1 MTDLPAAI
9 LDFIARQQQAG
20 ASGVSAGLLERQL
33 QRPRATLNRA
43 LAGLLKERRIESRGR
58 SRAITYRLP
67 DAGGDAGA
75 VLAREEPPSRAA
87 AVPASRIAPP
97 AVASPAWSGKA
108 LALWAELDAP
118 LGTRKPVAYKREFV
132 DDYEPNVSS
141 LLPPELAR
149 ELFERGRAQGQMP
162 AATYARQV
170 LQQLLIDLSWYS
182 SRLEGNRKSLLDT
195 RELFERGR
203 TGAEDLD
210 AVMLLNHKEAIEF
223 LVEAM
228 STEGITHAV
237 VRNLQSVLMND
248 LLSDPAGLGAIRRH
262 VVQIQDTVY
271 QPSQVPR
278 LLEEMLEQIVEKA
291 RQIRNPVE
299 AAFFFWVNIAYLQP
313 FVDGNK
319 RTSRL
324 SANMPLMLFN
334 CAPLS
339 FLEVGSRDYAF
350 AMVGVFEQRDVTL
363 AVELFAWTYRR
374 SIDKYRV
381 LVESMNAPDPFRMR
395 YRPQLTDV
403 MQQIVFHGRAIGE
416 ALAGA
421 GVAPE
426 HAIAFRQMVEAELQ
440 TLEPFNCA
448 RHRLPMGTTQAWIAR
463 GRPR

>member
-9 LDFIARQQQAG
+9 LEFIADQQRSG
-20 ASGVSAGLLERQL
+20 VDGVSAGMLQQRL

-43 LAGLLKERRIESRGR
+43 LAGLVRKGRIESRGR
-58 SRAITYRLP
+58 SRAITYHLS
-67 DAGGDAGA
+67 DAGNEVGLPNDG
-75 VLAREEPPSRAA
+75 LAPEAA
-87 AVPASRIAPP
+87 AAS
-97 AVASPAWSGKA
+97 SPAWSDKA
-108 LALWAELDAP
+108 LALRAELDAP
-118 LGTRKPVAYKREFV
+118 LGTRKPVSYQRAFV
-132 DDYEPNVSS
+132 DDYQPNVSS
-141 LLPPELAR
+141 LLPPALAN
-149 ELFERGRAQGQMP
+149 ELFEQGRAQGQLP
-162 AATYARQV
+162 AATYARQI
-170 LQQLLIDLSWYS
+170 LQLLLIDLSWYS

-203 TGAEDLD
+203 RGDEDLD

-248 LLSDPAGLGAIRRH
+248 LLADPAGLGAIRRH

-271 QPSQVPR
+271 QPSPLPN
-278 LLEEMLEQIVEKA
+278 LLEEMLRQIVEKA
-291 RQIRNPVE
+291 RQTRNPIE

-324 SANMPLMLFN
+324 SANMPLMLYN

-339 FLEVGSRDYAF
+339 FLEVGTQDYAF
-350 AMVGVFEQRDVTL
+350 AMLGVYERQDVTL

-374 SIDKYRV
+374 SIDKYKV
-381 LVESMNAPDPFRMR
+381 LVDSMNAPDPFRVR
-395 YRPQLTDV
+395 YRPQLTEA
-403 MQQIVFHGRAIGE
+403 MQQVVYHERPIDEV
-416 ALAGA
+416 LAQIQ
-421 GVAPE
+421 VAPE

-440 TLEPFNCA
+440 MLESYNCA
-448 RHRLPMGTTQAWIAR
+448 RYRLPMGKTQEWIAR

>member
-9 LDFIARQQQAG
+9 LEFIADQQRSG
-20 ASGVSAGLLERQL
+20 VDGVSAGTLQQRL

-43 LAGLLKERRIESRGR
+43 LADLVREGRIESRGR

-67 DAGGDAGA
+67 DAGIDIGLPNAGPA
-75 VLAREEPPSRAA
+75 PKSA
-87 AVPASRIAPP
+87 AVDTSPVVTPAAS
-97 AVASPAWSGKA
+97 SPAWSDKA
-108 LALWAELDAP
+108 LVLRAELDAP
-118 LGTRKPVAYKREFV
+118 LGTRKPVSYQRGFV
-132 DDYEPNVSS
+132 DDYQPNVSS
-141 LLPPELAR
+141 LLPPELAN
-149 ELFERGRAQGQMP
+149 ELFKQGRAQGQLP
-162 AATYARQV
+162 AATYARQI
-170 LQQLLIDLSWYS
+170 LQLLLIDLSWYS

-203 TGAEDLD
+203 RGDEDLD

-248 LLSDPAGLGAIRRH
+248 LLADPAGLGTIRRH

-271 QPSQVPR
+271 QPSPLPN
-278 LLEEMLEQIVEKA
+278 LLEEMLRQIVEKA
-291 RQIRNPVE
+291 RQTRNPIE

-324 SANMPLMLFN
+324 SANMPLMLYN

-339 FLEVGSRDYAF
+339 FLEVGTQDYAF
-350 AMVGVFEQRDVTL
+350 AMLGVYERQDVTL

-374 SIDKYRV
+374 SIDKYKV
-381 LVESMNAPDPFRMR
+381 LVDSMNAPDPFRVR
-395 YRPQLTDV
+395 YRPQLTEA
-403 MQQIVFHGRAIGE
+403 MQQIVYHDRPIDE
-416 ALAGA
+416 VLVQTQ
-421 GVAPE
+421 VAPE

-440 TLEPFNCA
+440 TLEPYNCA
-448 RHRLPMGTTQAWIAR
+448 RYRLPMGKTQAWIAR